1 MSDSATT
8 GAERAAQDLE
18 RLVHEMA
25 APPFHDLLG
34 PQAVSVDPA
43 DRSVVVRLP
52 FRPELCGT
60 REQPFIHGG
69 VIASLIDL
77 TGHAAVAVQVGHA
90 VPTIDLRI
98 DYLRA
103 AIGGDL
109 IATGRALS
117 VGSSVGRADVEVR
130 SEDGRLV
137 AVGRGV
143 FSTIK
148 R

>member
-1 MSDSATT
+1 MSESSNTEV
-8 GAERAAQDLE
+8 ERAARDIE

-25 APPFHDLLG
+25 APPFHDLLR
-34 PQAVSVDPA
+34 PQAVSVDPK

-52 FRPELCGT
+52 FRPELCGS
-60 REQPFIHGG
+60 REQSFFHGG

-77 TGHAAVAVQVGHA
+77 AGHAAVAIQVGRA
-90 VPTIDLRI
+90 VPTIDLRV
-98 DYLRA
+98 DYMRA
-103 AIGGDL
+103 ATGGDL
-109 IATGRALS
+109 IATGRAVS
-117 VGSSVGRADVEVR
+117 VGSSIGRADVEVR

-143 FSTIK
+143 FSTLK